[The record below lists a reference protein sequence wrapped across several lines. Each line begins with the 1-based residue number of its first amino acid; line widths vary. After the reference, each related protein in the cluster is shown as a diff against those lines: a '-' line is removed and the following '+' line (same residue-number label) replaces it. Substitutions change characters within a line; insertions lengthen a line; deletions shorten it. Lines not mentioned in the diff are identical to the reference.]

1 MSRKTK
7 KIIVSI
13 LLFIL
18 LLFCFSQVG
27 LASWTPNFDTLANGE
42 VKKAGNRAMDIF
54 GSIINVAQIV
64 GMGIAILVLVIV
76 GIQYVV
82 AAPSAKAM
90 IKTKATNYVIGAVL
104 IFSAA
109 AILQIIKMFMVAN
122 VKYD

>member
-18 LLFCFSQVG
+18 LLFCFSQIG
-27 LASWTPNFDTLANGE
+27 FAEWNANFDKLSNGE
-42 VKKAGNRAMDIF
+42 VKKAGNRAIDIF
-54 GSIINVAQIV
+54 GSIINAAQII
-64 GMGIAILVLVIV
+64 GMGIGIIVLVVV

-104 IFSAA
+104 VFSGA
-109 AILQIIKMFMVAN
+109 AILQIVKIFMEAN

>member
-13 LLFIL
+13 LLFVL
-18 LLFCFSQVG
+18 VLFCFSQV
-27 LASWTPNFDTLANGE
+27 AEAWTANFDALSNGE
-42 VKKAGNRAMDIF
+42 VKQAGNRAIDIF
-54 GSIINVAQIV
+54 GSIINAAQLI
-64 GMGIAILVLVIV
+64 GMGIAIIVLVIV

-109 AILQIIKMFMVAN
+109 AILEIIKMFMNAN

>member
-1 MSRKTK
+1 MKK
-7 KIIVSI
+7 KIIISILSI
-13 LLFIL
+13 LLLI
-18 LLFCFSQVG
+18 FCFSQVCF
-27 LASWTPNFDTLANGE
+27 ANWTPNFDALENGE

-54 GSIINVAQIV
+54 GSIINVAQVIGV
-64 GMGIAILVLVIV
+64 GISILVLVVV

-109 AILQIIKMFMVAN
+109 AILQIIKMFMTTN
-122 VKYD
+122 VKYDG

>member
-18 LLFCFSQVG
+18 LLFCFSQIG
-27 LASWTPNFDTLANGE
+27 FAEWSANFDKLSNGE
-42 VKKAGNRAMDIF
+42 VKKAGNRAIDIF
-54 GSIINVAQIV
+54 GSIINAAQII
-64 GMGIAILVLVIV
+64 GMGIGIIVLVVV

-104 IFSAA
+104 VFSGA
-109 AILQIIKMFMVAN
+109 AILQIVKIFMEAN

>member
-18 LLFCFSQVG
+18 ALFCFSQV
-27 LASWTPNFDTLANGE
+27 AFAEWSPNFDTLANGE
-42 VKKAGNRAMDIF
+42 VKQAGTKAIDIF
-54 GSIINVAQIV
+54 GSIINAAQLI
-64 GMGIAILVLVIV
+64 GMGIAIIVLVIV

-109 AILQIIKMFMVAN
+109 AILEIIKMFMNAN

>member
-1 MSRKTK
+1 MNRKTK

-13 LLFIL
+13 LLFIVV
-18 LLFCFSQVG
+18 LFCFSQV
-27 LASWTPNFDTLANGE
+27 ADAWTANFDALSDGE
-42 VKKAGNRAMDIF
+42 VKNAGTKAIDIF
-54 GSIINVAQIV
+54 GSIINAAQLI
-64 GMGIAILVLVIV
+64 GMGIAIIVLVIV

-109 AILQIIKMFMVAN
+109 AILEIIKMFMNAN

>member
-1 MSRKTK
+1 MNRKTK

-13 LLFIL
+13 LLFIVV
-18 LLFCFSQVG
+18 LFCFSQV
-27 LASWTPNFDTLANGE
+27 ADAWTANFDTLSNGE
-42 VKKAGNRAMDIF
+42 VKNAGTKAIDIF
-54 GSIINVAQIV
+54 GSIINAAQLI
-64 GMGIAILVLVIV
+64 GMGIAIIVLVIV

-109 AILQIIKMFMVAN
+109 AILEIIKMFMNAN